1 MQITTSNEDQCLIKR
16 EEAKAVAGR
25 FSAPFFY
32 SLVALLI
39 GFTAGTYVSG
49 PNESASPRVDRPIAT
64 LPEFVALA
72 NRLAP
77 SVVNISTTLQTTS
90 SAPSSLDDPAED
102 NPWEFF
108 FGENL
113 PRGFQQRGL
122 GSGFIIDR
130 DGHILTNNH
139 VIENSKKITVKVAD
153 GKEFQAKVVGR
164 DPKLDVALIKIDAD
178 RDLVP
183 MVMGDSKELAVG
195 EWVVAIGSPFGLH
208 NTVTAGIVSAKGRQL
223 GAGPYDDFIQTDA
236 SINPGNSGGP
246 LVDLQGRVIGVNTAI
261 ASETGANIGIGFAIP
276 INLVKRIVPELKE
289 KGRITRGWLG
299 IAIQPLTPGI
309 AESLGMQKRGALVSE
324 VSEGGPAARAGLQE
338 GDVIIEY
345 NGKMIAAGRDLAVLI
360 AETEIGRDIELKVL
374 RNGKQMSLPATVSES
389 QETKLV
395 GPGAEKPQLG
405 LTVQTLGSEAAKTLG
420 RKRADGVLVTYVK
433 PGSNADDA
441 GLRRGD
447 IILEVGQ
454 TPITDADDFRRR
466 ITNAASN
473 KNTLFLVRRGENNL
487 FVALTIPK

>member
-1 MQITTSNEDQCLIKR
+1 MPQ
-16 EEAKAVAGR
+16 EEPKAAGGR
-25 FSAPFFY
+25 VSAPFI
-32 SLVALLI
+32 SSVVALLI

-49 PNESASPRVDRPIAT
+49 QNGSPSPRVERPIAT

-77 SVVNISTTLQTTS
+77 SVVNISTTLQATS
-90 SAPSSLDDPAED
+90 SPPSSFDDPGDDSA
-102 NPWEFF
+102 WEFF

-130 DGHILTNNH
+130 EGHILTNNH
-139 VIENSKKITVKVAD
+139 VVENSRKITVKVSD

-164 DPKLDVALIKIDAD
+164 DPKIDVALIKIDAD

-183 MVMGDSKELAVG
+183 LVMGDSKELAVG
-195 EWVVAIGSPFGLH
+195 EWVVAIGSPFGLD

-276 INLVKRIVPELKE
+276 INLVKRIVPELKQ

-299 IAIQPLTPGI
+299 VAIQPLTPGI
-309 AESLGMQKRGALVSE
+309 AESLGMQKKDGALVAE

-338 GDVIIEY
+338 GDVIIAY
-345 NGKMIAAGRDLAVLI
+345 DGKTIAAGRDLAVSV
-360 AETEIGRDIELKVL
+360 AETEIGREIELKVL
-374 RNGKQMSLPATVSES
+374 RNGKQIALPATVSEA
-389 QETKLV
+389 QETEPI
-395 GPGAEKPQLG
+395 GPRADKPQLG
-405 LTVQTLGSEAAKTLG
+405 LTVRSVASDSVQTLGLTP
-420 RKRADGVLVTYVK
+420 ADGVLVTHVE

-447 IILEVGQ
+447 IIVEVGQ
-454 TPITDADDFRRR
+454 TPIVDVDDFRRK

-473 KNTLFLVRRGENNL
+473 KKTLFLVRRGENNL